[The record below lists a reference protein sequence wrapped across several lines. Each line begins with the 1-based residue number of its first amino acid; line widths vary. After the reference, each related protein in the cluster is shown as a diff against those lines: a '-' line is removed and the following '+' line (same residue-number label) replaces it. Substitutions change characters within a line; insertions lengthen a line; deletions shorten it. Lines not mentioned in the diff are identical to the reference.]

1 MGGEGEDTQAVARS
15 ASRRPHKEAGDLGLF
30 ERGSERRRLG
40 KEETRQ
46 ATRLP
51 LSASEEP

>member
-40 KEETRQ
+40 KETRQ

>member
-40 KEETRQ
+40 KEDDTPGH
-46 ATRLP
+46 APTFI
-51 LSASEEP
+51 S